1 MRSNVKIRGS
11 GFWRQCGLP
20 EFSFLFFEPDR
31 NRGSVCP
38 LLRNYNGNVKNI
50 MYKFKMIQNNT
61 FKSLVTSTV
70 MSIVTSVILHNFAVI
85 AILFVEKVQ
94 NTLYRTLNWLTELKE
109 ERLIAVKIRHLGGK
123 QTTKRNKN
131 FPKIKS
137 Q

>member
-20 EFSFLFFEPDR
+20 EFFLFSFLFFEPDR
-31 NRGSVCP
+31 NRGSVFP

-109 ERLIAVKIRHLGGK
+109 ERLIAVKIRHLGGG
-123 QTTKRNKN
+123 NK
-131 FPKIKS
+131 
-137 Q
+137 

>member
-1 MRSNVKIRGS
+1 M
-11 GFWRQCGLP
+11 
-20 EFSFLFFEPDR
+20 FSFVFVLFW
-31 NRGSVCP
+31 SVFP

-94 NTLYRTLNWLTELKE
+94 NTLYRTLNWLAELNE
-109 ERLIAVKIRHLGGK
+109 NA
-123 QTTKRNKN
+123 
-131 FPKIKS
+131 
-137 Q
+137 